1 MFHGR
6 PGSRLR
12 RLGALIAF
20 PFAIAA
26 SSPCARAADPHVEP
40 NAPVDCAA
48 SFERADL
55 QAVVE
60 RLSPEAMKRWPTI
73 RSRYLAGLEPG
84 QSLFVTIL
92 LEEQGGNSEYVFVAV
107 DGIEADKLRGRIWN
121 DIVAIHGLQR
131 GSSIELTEDAISDW
145 LISNPD
151 GSEEGNVIGKAVD
164 EMEQCRAKGRSS
176 TGATKG

>member
-1 MFHGR
+1 MF
-6 PGSRLR
+6 L
-12 RLGALIAF
+12 
-20 PFAIAA
+20 FAIAA
-26 SSPCARAADPHVEP
+26 SSPGARAADPQVAP

-48 SFERADL
+48 SFEHAGDL
-55 QAVVE
+55 HAVIE
-60 RLSPEAMKRWPTI
+60 RLSPEAMKMWPAI
-73 RSRYLAGLEPG
+73 RARYLAGLEPG
-84 QSLFVTIL
+84 HSLFVTIL

-107 DGIEADKLRGRIWN
+107 DGIEADKVRGRIWS
-121 DIVAIHGLQR
+121 DIVAVHGFHR

-151 GSEEGNVIGKAVD
+151 GSEEGNLIGKAVD